1 MRRKAITAAAML
13 IALVI
18 ATGVALPDKPAAA
31 AAQGKTET
39 FIPASFSSAA
49 ENKTM
54 RIQFSSYL
62 KAKVTEAK
70 KKLAPREIFAA
81 LYPGEDYDKTVAVLA
96 KVLQGEARGVKS
108 DTNKAAVVWCVLNR
122 VDAGMR
128 GDTVIECAVAANQFN
143 YHRKARPSES
153 LKAIAKD
160 VLDRWLREKYG
171 ETDVGRVLP
180 KDYCFFHGNGKYN
193 VFRNRYKIK
202 GSKKVVPVRSE
213 YYED

>member
-1 MRRKAITAAAML
+1 MLKKVFTAAAML

-18 ATGVALPDKPAAA
+18 AIDVALQEKPAAA
-31 AAQGKTET
+31 AAERKTEI
-39 FIPASFSSAA
+39 FVPASFSSSAG
-49 ENKTM
+49 NKTL
-54 RIQFSSYL
+54 RIQFSAYF
-62 KAKVTEAK
+62 KAKEAEAK
-70 KKLAPREIFAA
+70 KKPSPREMFAS

-153 LKAIAKD
+153 FKAIAKD
-160 VLDRWLREKYG
+160 VLNRWLREKYG
-171 ETDVGRVLP
+171 ETDVGRILP
-180 KDYCFFHGNGKYN
+180 KNYLFFHGNGRYN

-202 GSKKVVPVRSE
+202 ESKKIVPVRSE